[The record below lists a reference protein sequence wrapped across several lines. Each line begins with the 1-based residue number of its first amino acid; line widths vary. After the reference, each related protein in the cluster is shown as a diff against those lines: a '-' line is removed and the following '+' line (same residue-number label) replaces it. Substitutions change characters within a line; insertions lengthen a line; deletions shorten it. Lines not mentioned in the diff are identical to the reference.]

1 MELLPPQK
9 RVAQVLGLVTMLAGF
24 LLFVGFGT
32 GFLVFGRNESA
43 AQVVL
48 RFVIAAFWLL
58 AVWGGKRLLSWGMRP
73 SAETPPER

>member
-32 GFLVFGRNESA
+32 GFLVFVSF
-43 AQVVL
+43 L
-48 RFVIAAFWLL
+48 TAFHPL
-58 AVWGGKRLLSWGMRP
+58 A
-73 SAETPPER
+73 